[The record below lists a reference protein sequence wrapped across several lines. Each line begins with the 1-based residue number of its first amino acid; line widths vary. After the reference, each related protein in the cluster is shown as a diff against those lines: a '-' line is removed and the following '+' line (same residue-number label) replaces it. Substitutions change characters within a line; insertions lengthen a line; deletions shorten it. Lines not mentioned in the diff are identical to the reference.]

1 MDSAAL
7 HKRRLVHSASK
18 RFLSHVLL
26 LLLLKLYTEIKLFPT
41 GPTPQQFLAVFFSL
55 VRSQVENVSQDWTT
69 HLTGVGLPGRL
80 SCLGRRG
87 L

>member
-26 LLLLKLYTEIKLFPT
+26 LLLRVYVEIKSFRT
-41 GPTPQQFLAVFFSL
+41 CPTPHQFLAVFFSL
-55 VRSQVENVSQDWTT
+55 VLSQVENVSQDWTT
-69 HLTGVGLPGRL
+69 HLTGVGLPARL
-80 SCLGRRG
+80 SCLGRPG

>member
-1 MDSAAL
+1 MESPGL
-7 HKRRLVHSASK
+7 HNRGPVHTASEG
-18 RFLSHVLL
+18 FCTHVLL

-69 HLTGVGLPGRL
+69 HLTGVGLPARL
-80 SCLGRRG
+80 SCLGRPG

>member
-1 MDSAAL
+1 MESPAL
-7 HKRRLVHSASK
+7 HNRGPVHTASEG
-18 RFLSHVLL
+18 FLSHVLFL
-26 LLLLKLYTEIKLFPT
+26 MFSEVSNEIKSFPT

-69 HLTGVGLPGRL
+69 HLTGVGLPARL
-80 SCLGRRG
+80 SCLGRPG